1 MEKTNSLYNITSKF
15 IELFDNVEEGVITD
29 EEAQEMGSQLALEL
43 QNKSIS
49 IIAYEKTLEAK
60 EEAIKNEIERLKELK
75 ERVSKKIDK
84 FKNYVKDNMETLE
97 LSKIETDIGT
107 ITVTKNPASVEIYD
121 EALIPEGFKVEKV
134 TVAVDKTAIKE
145 ALKSGQTVAGAKLVD
160 DKTSLRIK

>member
-75 ERVSKKIDK
+75 DRVSKKIDK